1 MSLFD
6 SGPAMPP
13 RVRRRRPAFTL
24 IELLVVLAIIGIL
37 LALLL
42 PAVQMARESARK
54 TQCQN
59 NLRQIGLALHNYHDS
74 HTCYPAGWIGVDV
87 SSGTL
92 NQAGLNGWAWGSK
105 LLPQL
110 DQGPLY
116 NQIKFGLAMTDPGN
130 AEIRLHPLPVFRCPS
145 DTAGPRW
152 TIKTDDGTVLTDLST
167 ANYVG
172 SFGTESIDACETLAP
187 GRPCLGDGVFYQNSA
202 IRNANIVDGLSATAF
217 VGERKSLDADEWYST
232 WTGYVPRAEEAAVRF
247 LGTADHPPNH
257 AAKHFDDFSSHHSG
271 GAFLLLGDGGVRFVN
286 TNIDIEIF
294 HALGTRD
301 NKDSI
306 KDFQ

>member
-1 MSLFD
+1 M
-6 SGPAMPP
+6 PA

-42 PAVQMARESARK
+42 PAVQMAREAARK

-74 HTCYPAGWIGVDV
+74 HNCYPAGWIGVDV

-92 NQAGLNGWAWGSK
+92 DQAGLNGWAWGSK

-116 NQIKFGLAMTDPGN
+116 GQIKFGLAMTDPGN
-130 AEIRLHPLPVFRCPS
+130 ADARLTPLSVFRCPS
-145 DTAGPRW
+145 DGGGPRF
-152 TIKTDDGTVLTDLST
+152 TIRDPGGNALTELST

-172 SFGTESIDACETLAP
+172 SFGTECVSDSCANLPP
-187 GRPCLGDGVFYQNSA
+187 GRPCLGNGVFHQNSA
-202 IRNANIVDGLSATAF
+202 IKNGHIVDGLSATVF
-217 VGERKSLDADEWYST
+217 VGERRSMEQKDLFST
-232 WTGYVPRAEEAAVRF
+232 WTGFVPRAREAADRF
-247 LGTADHPPNH
+247 LGTADHPPNTT
-257 AAKHFDDFSSHHSG
+257 ADHFDDFSSHHSG
-271 GAFLLLGDGGVRFVN
+271 GAFMLLGDGGVRFVN
-286 TNIDIEIF
+286 SNIDREIF
-294 HALGTRD
+294 HALGPRD